1 MDIFSENDIP
11 KLYFINVINV
21 SVMII
26 DIFTNALFY
35 SIYISDTE
43 DTIK

>member
-11 KLYFINVINV
+11 KLYFINVVLINVINV

-26 DIFTNALFY
+26 DIFTNALF
-35 SIYISDTE
+35 
-43 DTIK
+43 